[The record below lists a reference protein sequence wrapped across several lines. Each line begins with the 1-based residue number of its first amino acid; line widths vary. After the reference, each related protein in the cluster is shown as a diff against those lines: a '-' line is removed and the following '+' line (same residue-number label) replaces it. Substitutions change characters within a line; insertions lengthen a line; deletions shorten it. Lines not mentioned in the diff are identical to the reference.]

1 MTLHLSP
8 EEILARNK
16 AKRKQWRLDHPE
28 RVKEFHRKYNEKPG
42 VAERK
47 KEWARANKDYLNAK
61 RRETYRMKR
70 LQATQDNIVPETTTE
85 SVEWFLTQPTKEN
98 RPIRRQSL

>member
-47 KEWARANKDYLNAK
+47 KEWASANKDYLNAK

-70 LQATQDNIVPETTTE
+70 LQETQANIAPEATTE
-85 SVEWFLTQPTKEN
+85 SVE
-98 RPIRRQSL
+98 